1 MTLIKTNAVIDTSQD
16 LCLQLT
22 FEPDAAVLHS
32 PDHPNMPSVRIAFSH
47 ADLEARFFP
56 QGQLSPLH
64 LERAI
69 EWVEDHIQAAHPDWP
84 KGTKLFTNE
93 ADLQTLASVAGV
105 SEGAERLLH
114 VDAVEQTFSRLVMQA
129 MGQAPHQEA
138 LPYSARVFASV
149 VFVRELMHHL
159 HFLQILVLSS
169 HCGAN
174 PCRSSERSKYH
185 NKNHI

>member
-32 PDHPNMPSVRIAFSH
+32 PDHSQMPALRIAFSH
-47 ADLEARFFP
+47 ADMEARFFP
-56 QGQLSPLH
+56 QGQLTPGL

-138 LPYSARVFASV
+138 LPDSARFFASV

-159 HFLQILVLSS
+159 HFPQIWVL
-169 HCGAN
+169 
-174 PCRSSERSKYH
+174 R
-185 NKNHI
+185 